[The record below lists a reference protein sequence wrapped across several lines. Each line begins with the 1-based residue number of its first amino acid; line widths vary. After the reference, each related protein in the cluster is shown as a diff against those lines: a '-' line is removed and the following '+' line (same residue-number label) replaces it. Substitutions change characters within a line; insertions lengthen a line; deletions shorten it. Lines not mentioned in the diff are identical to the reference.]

1 MPKYFVLLRLRRSNS
16 QFIFEIMLF
25 FLVLRPLNN
34 TYMLLMKKLF
44 LLLLLLP
51 SFLMAQ
57 EKIGNKIYKYGDVYH
72 SVQGATAISFNE
84 AQAKTM
90 SKTLEYFSKAGANV
104 KSLNSII
111 LPGSEVSEYSFT
123 NTLNSNN
130 IETLILIDVINSS
143 NATMN
148 RTTSNAYSSVNSSVK
163 SSANASGNRTSTS
176 SGGVSTSQATAVANS
191 QTKAK
196 STAVSSSVQTS
207 KTSDYVTEMSL
218 RMTIFSKSD
227 GFSKP
232 VAVVE
237 GRATNGSPETTAD
250 QIARRIVKRMAKSLK
265 EQNAF

>member
-1 MPKYFVLLRLRRSNS
+1 
-16 QFIFEIMLF
+16 
-25 FLVLRPLNN
+25 
-34 TYMLLMKKLF
+34 MKKLLLVLLF
-44 LLLLLLP
+44 LPLSLT
-51 SFLMAQ
+51 AQ

-72 SVQGATAISFNE
+72 AIQGATLISFDE

-90 SKTLEYFSKAGANV
+90 SKTLEYFSKAGANA
-104 KSLNSII
+104 KSFNSIF
-111 LPGSEVSEYSFT
+111 LPGSEVSESSFV
-123 NTLNSNN
+123 NTLNSKN
-130 IETLILIDVINSS
+130 IETLILIDVIDSS

-163 SSANASGNRTSTS
+163 ASANASSNRTNTQ
-176 SGGVSTSQATAVANS
+176 SGNVSRSQTNGVANS
-191 QTKAK
+191 QMKAK

-207 KTSDYVTEMSL
+207 KTSDYITEMSL

-232 VAVVE
+232 VAVIE
-237 GRATNGSPETTAD
+237 GRATNGSPDTTAD